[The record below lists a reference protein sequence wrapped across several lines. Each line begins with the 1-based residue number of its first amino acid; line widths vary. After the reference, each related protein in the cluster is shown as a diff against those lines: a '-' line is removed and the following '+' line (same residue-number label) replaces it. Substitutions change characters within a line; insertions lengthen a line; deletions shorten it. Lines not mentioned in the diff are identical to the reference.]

1 LEFILFKYFIGK
13 TVLEKRSLCSLPSGS
28 YGTTFLFCIGV
39 LVLVCSCASNNKPA
53 RVGNAAG
60 SAVIQS
66 APASASGAFSGAT
79 STAISGGKVL
89 QGARQGVASS
99 AGNAAGATA
108 GAVLQ
113 ELLK

>member
-1 LEFILFKYFIGK
+1 LEFIIYKYFTGK
-13 TVLEKRSLCSLPSGS
+13 TILKKRSLFSLLSDS
-28 YGTTFLFCIGV
+28 YGIALLCCTGI
-39 LVLVCSCASNNKPA
+39 LVFMCSCASNKPA

-79 STAISGGKVL
+79 STAVGGGKVL
-89 QGARQGVASS
+89 EGARQGVAPS
-99 AGNAAGATA
+99 AGNTAGATA
-108 GAVLQ
+108 GAILR